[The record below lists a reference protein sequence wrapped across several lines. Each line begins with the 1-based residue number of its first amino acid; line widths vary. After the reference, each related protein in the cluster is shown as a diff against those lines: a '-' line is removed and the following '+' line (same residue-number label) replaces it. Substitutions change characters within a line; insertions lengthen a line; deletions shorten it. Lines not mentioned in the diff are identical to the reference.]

1 MYMINDSISPHTIA
15 VTLALSLCSLIAF
28 SVAQTTAADKPNVLF
43 IISDDLNTAL
53 SGMGHPE
60 CKTPNLDKFAK
71 TGVSFTRA
79 FCQFPLCG
87 PSRASIMTGQYPL
100 VNRVAGNGGMVNPQR
115 VTLPRHFAN
124 HGYWTARVS
133 KIYHMGIPGDIV
145 EGNPGRDHVGSWD
158 ETYNITALEALTP
171 GKAEDFANPD
181 TVAQFAEERQKWL
194 AAQASGKP
202 YRFSKVARAQYASI
216 EVEEKN
222 EYLLADT
229 MATDRAIELLQ
240 ARADK
245 SEPFFLAVGMVRPH
259 FPFIATEETMGQYRA
274 EKLFVPNVP
283 SSDHDDIPSQA
294 MGSVLNF
301 DRSPIQKMRRAY
313 YGAVSFMDRQV
324 GRILAEL
331 DRLKLRDN
339 TIVVFVSDHGYLLG
353 EHHMWK
359 KSKLWEEAIR
369 VPVIISAPGRK
380 QGMKCDH
387 VIELVDLYPTLA
399 ELAGLPRESKTQG
412 QSLVSLLDNPQ
423 ASLSRSDAFIQVGAG
438 FGLRSGKWA
447 YMWYPASKKKQKE
460 GFMLYDMEKDPAQ
473 YTNLADTT
481 DCVSIRKQLHERLMQ
496 RIEAARN

>member
-1 MYMINDSISPHTIA
+1 MMKQSISPHTIA
-15 VTLALSLCSLIAF
+15 VILALSLCSLIAF
-28 SVAQTTAADKPNVLF
+28 PVVHATAADKPNVLF

-60 CKTPNLDKFAK
+60 CKTPNLDKFAT

-100 VNRVAGNGGMVNPQR
+100 VSGVTGNGGTVDPKR

-145 EGNPGRDHVGSWD
+145 EGKSGRDHAGSWD

-171 GKAEDFANPD
+171 GKAEDFANPEN
-181 TVAQFAEERQKWL
+181 VAQFAEERRKWL
-194 AAQASGKP
+194 AAQASGQP

-216 EVEEKN
+216 EVEETN
-222 EYLLADT
+222 EHLLADT
-229 MATDRAIELLQ
+229 MAADQAIKLLQ
-240 ARADK
+240 RRVSQD
-245 SEPFFLAVGMVRPH
+245 EPFFLAVGLVRPH
-259 FPFIATEETMGQYRA
+259 FPFIATEKTIDQYHA

-283 SSDHDDIPSQA
+283 LGDHDDIPPQA
-294 MGSVLNF
+294 MGSVLKF

-339 TIVVFVSDHGYLLG
+339 TVVVFVSDHGYLLG

-369 VPVIISAPGRK
+369 VPVIIAAPGRK
-380 QGMKCDH
+380 QGVKCDH
-387 VIELVDLYPTLA
+387 FIELVDLYPTLV
-399 ELAGLPRESKTQG
+399 ELAGLPRESRTQG
-412 QSLVSLLDNPQ
+412 QSLVPLLDDPQ
-423 ASLSRSDAFIQVGAG
+423 DSLSRSDAFIQVGAG

-447 YMWYPASKKKQKE
+447 YMWYPPSKKKQQE
-460 GFMLYDMEKDPAQ
+460 GFMLYDMDKDPEQ
-473 YTNLADTT
+473 YTNLAGDEEHAST
-481 DCVSIRKQLHERLMQ
+481 RKKLHERLMK
-496 RIEAARN
+496 RVEAARN